1 MSEQRGYYNFEDFPR
16 GRLAFQV
23 PRRLFLGT
31 LLTEVLV
38 ASGEGRGGEGYKLA
52 ELGEW
57 ADADLA
63 LLIPG
68 IANGCEI
75 SVEAGFVCGR
85 LPNRRRSTRLFPVES
100 HALSVF
106 NQFDGQ
112 TPLGEAAACLARE
125 TECDLASSFAYTR
138 GVFLWLVLAGVC
150 LPKGSESG
158 N

>member
-1 MSEQRGYYNFEDFPR
+1 MSFASIVPPSGWRLKTRFFSNAWRSFRERCMSEKRGYYNFEDFPR

-38 ASGEGRGGEGYKLA
+38 ASGEGRGGEGYRLA

-85 LPNRRRSTRLFPVES
+85 LPNRRQSTRLFPGES
-100 HALSVF
+100 HAPSLF
-106 NQFDGQ
+106 NPVDGQ
-112 TPLGEAAACLARE
+112 AT
-125 TECDLASSFAYTR
+125 
-138 GVFLWLVLAGVC
+138 
-150 LPKGSESG
+150 
-158 N
+158 